1 MRKIRV
7 NRHFAEYVRPVT
19 QRNQHLIIRCR
30 WQVYILQLLFHANK
44 ESVSAPM
51 YVYIFNL
58 LVFLPV
64 SFNSFEYFVSG
75 GSTEKYMNLE

>member
-19 QRNQHLIIRCR
+19 QRNQVQMASLHTAVTFSRIK
-30 WQVYILQLLFHANK
+30 QGEYIG
-44 ESVSAPM
+44 SYV

-64 SFNSFEYFVSG
+64 SFNSFEYFVSVLR
-75 GSTEKYMNLE
+75 ST